1 MDELRI
7 FIHELPG
14 TFALN
19 SLNSG
24 KSLQSIMKKSS
35 RRRFIS
41 DTGKAVMAGSA
52 LLAVNQPTEKEMKN
66 VFVHHV
72 FFWLKNAGNKED
84 LDKLVAGLK
93 KLSAVKTIKEF
104 HIGKASD
111 TRRDVIDSSYSV
123 SWFTLF
129 DNKADQ
135 DSYQEDPIHK
145 KFVEECSSLWQK
157 VVVYDSVDM

>member
-1 MDELRI
+1 
-7 FIHELPG
+7 
-14 TFALN
+14 
-19 SLNSG
+19 
-24 KSLQSIMKKSS
+24 MKKPT
-35 RRRFIS
+35 RRQFIS
-41 DTGKAVMAGSA
+41 DTGKTVMAGS
-52 LLAVNQPTEKEMKN
+52 LLLTTNPSENKEMKN

-72 FFWLKNAGNKED
+72 FFWLKNADSKED

-93 KLSAVKTIKEF
+93 KLSAVKTIKQF

-111 TRRDVIDSSYSV
+111 TRRDVIDSSYSI
-123 SWFTLF
+123 SWLTLF

-157 VVVYDSVDM
+157 VVVYDTVDK